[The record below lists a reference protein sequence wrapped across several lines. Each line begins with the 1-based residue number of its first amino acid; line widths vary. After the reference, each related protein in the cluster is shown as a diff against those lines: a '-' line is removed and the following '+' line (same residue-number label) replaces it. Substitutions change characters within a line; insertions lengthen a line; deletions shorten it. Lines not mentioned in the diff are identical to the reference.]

1 MLDRSNEIVPLT
13 TAVEIIVG
21 KSKRDTRNARKKKKE
36 RKRENVYSSQGYYK
50 SPSAIISTASKVQVR
65 KENKKNAR

>member
-21 KSKRDTRNARKKKKE
+21 KSKRDTRNARKKKEKE
-36 RKRENVYSSQGYYK
+36 RMTIPR
-50 SPSAIISTASKVQVR
+50 KVITNLRVQ
-65 KENKKNAR
+65 

>member
-21 KSKRDTRNARKKKKE
+21 KSKLEMLEKRKKKEKE
-36 RKRENVYSSQGYYK
+36 RM
-50 SPSAIISTASKVQVR
+50 IIRRKVTNLRVQ
-65 KENKKNAR
+65 

>member
-36 RKRENVYSSQGYYK
+36 RKRENDYSSQGYK